1 MKTLRKRL
9 SFSNVISLI
18 ALFAALG
25 GSAYAALGANSVGSK
40 QLKRGAVRTADIRNG
55 AVSTAK
61 LKNGAV
67 TGAKVNLA
75 TLGTVPSANTA
86 NTADAAN
93 AVDGQSVTRIFTT
106 LQEGSPS
113 NATIATVA
121 GFELEGECDIDDVDL
136 TWRSPPTGG
145 ADVQTSSFQA
155 STVVTEEDHTSTGD
169 ASVDVDQTTG
179 NDYGQ
184 TMVSGVTAGGAV
196 VNGVIAYDWD
206 IMGSTTNCV
215 ISGHLISG

>member
-1 MKTLRKRL
+1 MNTLRKRL

-25 GSAYAALGANSVGSK
+25 GSAYAALAANSVGTK

-55 AVSTAK
+55 AVSTPK

-67 TGAKVNLA
+67 TGAKINLG

-86 NTADAAN
+86 TTANEAN
-93 AVDGQSVTRIFTT
+93 AVDGQSVTKIFTT
-106 LQEGSPS
+106 LEENSPS

-121 GFELEGECDIDDVDL
+121 GFELEGDCDVDDIDL

-145 ADVQTSSFQA
+145 ADVQVSSFQA
-155 STVVTEEDHTSTGD
+155 STVSTSEDHTATGD
-169 ASVDVDQTTG
+169 ANVPVDQQNG
-179 NDYGQ
+179 SDFGQ
-184 TMVSGVTAGGAV
+184 AVVSGVTAGGTT

-215 ISGHLISG
+215 ISGHLVSG